1 MEGWRGKSI
10 EVTLGF
16 SSCHTS
22 YWKLLAE
29 AESLRDHM
37 TSYENISR
45 VSRPS
50 RKTFWRQKYKT
61 SRKISHFGAASFS
74 QPKS

>member
-1 MEGWRGKSI
+1 MVGRRGKST

-22 YWKLLAE
+22 YWELLAE
-29 AESLRDHM
+29 AESLKDHI
-37 TSYENISR
+37 TLYEIVSR

-50 RKTFWRQKYKT
+50 RKTFWRQKN
-61 SRKISHFGAASFS
+61 
-74 QPKS
+74 